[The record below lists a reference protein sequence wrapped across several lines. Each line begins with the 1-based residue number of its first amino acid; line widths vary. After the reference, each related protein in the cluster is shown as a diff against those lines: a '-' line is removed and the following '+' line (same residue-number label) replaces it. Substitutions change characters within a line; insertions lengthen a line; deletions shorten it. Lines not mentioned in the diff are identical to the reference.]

1 MLQEEIAMLRLEVDK
16 IKQQSQ
22 LREKKLL
29 EEIESVKAK
38 NEKLLKAVKLSEE
51 TLTKISI

>member
-1 MLQEEIAMLRLEVDK
+1 MLRLEVDK